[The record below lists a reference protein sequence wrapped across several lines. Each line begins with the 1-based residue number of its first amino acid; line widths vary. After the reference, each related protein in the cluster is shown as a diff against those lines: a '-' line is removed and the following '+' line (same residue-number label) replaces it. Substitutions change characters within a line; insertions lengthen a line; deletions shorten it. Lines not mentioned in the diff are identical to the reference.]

1 MVMQKF
7 IQTSSRP
14 LGSSL
19 YDRTAI
25 YCITSEYL
33 KTKKWDTENSLV
45 AFLSIIIIIII
56 FLNGAGKGG
65 QFPKNQAQQNLLIGQ
80 MCKGSHE
87 DKKFEQVLSTV

>member
-7 IQTSSRP
+7 FQTSSRP

-45 AFLSIIIIIII
+45 AFLSIIIIIF

-65 QFPKNQAQQNLLIGQ
+65 QFPKIKHNKT
-80 MCKGSHE
+80 CW
-87 DKKFEQVLSTV
+87 